1 LNTPLN
7 ILLNCHGFRFIY
19 FRREF
24 FTLFLL
30 AQNTTPPV
38 EDLWSKLLKTLTQG
52 FKPGKAEFINGERL
66 PYTRYNTVYT
76 TIYDYVTKVV
86 TSKYKLVT
94 ELATRHIVSYYDAG
108 GLYTVIA
115 YPTSFIRAV
124 DTVFVGVETQIIT
137 STSGGGSQGSKYAAT
152 TTQPAAIAIPT
163 SV

>member
-1 LNTPLN
+1 M
-7 ILLNCHGFRFIY
+7 
-19 FRREF
+19 
-24 FTLFLL
+24 
-30 AQNTTPPV
+30 
-38 EDLWSKLLKTLTQG
+38 
-52 FKPGKAEFINGERL
+52 
-66 PYTRYNTVYT
+66 YT

-137 STSGGGSQGSKYAAT
+137 SSTGGGSSQGSKYATT
-152 TTQPAAIAIPT
+152 TTQPAATAIPT